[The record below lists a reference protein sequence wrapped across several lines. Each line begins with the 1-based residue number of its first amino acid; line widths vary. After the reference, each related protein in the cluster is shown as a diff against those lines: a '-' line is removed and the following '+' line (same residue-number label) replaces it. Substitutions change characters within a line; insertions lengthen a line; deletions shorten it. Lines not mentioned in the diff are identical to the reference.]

1 MERRG
6 RGRKKKGW
14 IQEGG
19 GREER
24 EKRKGREKGK
34 RGGEWRGMEW
44 RASHGSRREH

>member
-24 EKRKGREKGK
+24 EKRKGREKGT
-34 RGGEWRGMEW
+34 RGGEWR